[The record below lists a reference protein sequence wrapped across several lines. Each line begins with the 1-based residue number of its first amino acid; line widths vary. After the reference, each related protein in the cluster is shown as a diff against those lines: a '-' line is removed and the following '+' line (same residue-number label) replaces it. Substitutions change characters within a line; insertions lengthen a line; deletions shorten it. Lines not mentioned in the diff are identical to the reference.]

1 MIRDTTLDSR
11 APGLTS
17 DAWHVVHA
25 RWNGVA
31 KGAPSFDRSIVS
43 EHADLDT
50 AREAARALWRT
61 LEDSMA
67 RRPQA
72 RRDQLFVRKPEFK
85 TRKQAGRVEKRE
97 K

>member
-1 MIRDTTLDSR
+1 MIRETTLDSR
-11 APGLTS
+11 APGITS

-31 KGAPSFDRSIVS
+31 KGVPLFDRAIVS
-43 EHADLDT
+43 EHADLAT

-67 RRPQA
+67 RRPAA

-85 TRKQAGRVEKRE
+85 TRKQAGRVEKKAR
-97 K
+97 

>member
-1 MIRDTTLDSR
+1 MIRETLLESE
-11 APGLTS
+11 ALAITS

-31 KGAPSFDRSIVS
+31 KGTPLFDRAIVS
-43 EHADLDT
+43 EHADIET

-67 RRPQA
+67 RRPVA
-72 RRDQLFVRKPEFK
+72 RRDQLFVRKPDFK
-85 TRKQAGRVEKRE
+85 SRKQSVRVEKE
-97 K
+97 AK